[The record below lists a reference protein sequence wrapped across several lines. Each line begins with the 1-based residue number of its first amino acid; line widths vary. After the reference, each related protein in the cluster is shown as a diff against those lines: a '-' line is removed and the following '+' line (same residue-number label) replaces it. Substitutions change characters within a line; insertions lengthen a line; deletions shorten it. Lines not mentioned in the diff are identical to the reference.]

1 MAGQIS
7 MDDFLK
13 IEIRVG
19 MVIRVED
26 FPNARKP
33 AYKLWVDFGEAGI
46 KKSSAQVTKMYNKEE
61 LIGRQVI
68 AVLNFPPRQVADFI
82 SEILVLGAVGDA
94 GEVVLLQPE
103 RAVQN
108 GLRIA

>member
-1 MAGQIS
+1 MFEQIS

-19 MVIRVED
+19 LVIGVED

-33 AYKLWVDFGEAGI
+33 AFKLWVDFGEAGI
-46 KKSSAQVTKMYNKEE
+46 KKSSAQVTKLYNKEE
-61 LIGRQVI
+61 LIGTQVI

-82 SEILVLGAVGDA
+82 SEILVLGVVGDA